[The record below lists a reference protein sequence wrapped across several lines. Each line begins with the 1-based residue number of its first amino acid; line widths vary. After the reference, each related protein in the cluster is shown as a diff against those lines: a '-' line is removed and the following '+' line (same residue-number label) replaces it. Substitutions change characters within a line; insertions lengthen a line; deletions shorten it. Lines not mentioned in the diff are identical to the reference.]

1 MDPNRATETIRA
13 DDFVEYFLFPS
24 LEELPGNEPDEKLNN
39 FLADVNNCVRRF
51 IGDYIWHKEPFQ
63 LITRTPET
71 MKLFADHDPDGN
83 LLADLF
89 SFSNMSIQCK

>member
-24 LEELPGNEPDEKLNN
+24 LDELPDTEIDNKLTK
-39 FLADVNNCVRRF
+39 FLADVNECVRKF
-51 IGDYIWHKEPFQ
+51 VGDYIWHKEPFQ

-71 MKLFADHDPDGN
+71 MKLFADDDTDGN
-83 LLADLF
+83 VWLTP
-89 SFSNMSIQCK
+89 N